1 MRSPLIEE
9 DTVSEASS
17 GQHASPFEL
26 ELLLKRIGGTGLF
39 QYFLIGF
46 IGVLFGFSG
55 MLQLS
60 FLLTGRTPLLLCPND
75 SPSGGERTIS
85 GDGCTIAEACDQP
98 LPARQYLTPN
108 YTFTS
113 YASEFDLICDQSYLN
128 ALLTS
133 SIYLGLGA
141 GAPFAGPW
149 RTVLAGN
156 LCYLLDCFCLQLRTL
171 HQLWSLKTIG
181 MLQQGHCILASS
193 WLVSGLGRFCLQPCA
208 IWSKNHD

>member
-75 SPSGGERTIS
+75 GPSGGGRTIS

-98 LPARQYLTPN
+98 PPARQYLTPN

-141 GAPFAGPW
+141 GAPFAGALADRFGRKP
-149 RTVLAGN
+149 VLLAGLFLSSTAHLASALVPEDDWN
-156 LCYLLDCFCLQLRTL
+156 VAAGPLYFSKFLVGVGLGTFLPAAMCYLE
-171 HQLWSLKTIG
+171 
-181 MLQQGHCILASS
+181 
-193 WLVSGLGRFCLQPCA
+193 
-208 IWSKNHD
+208 